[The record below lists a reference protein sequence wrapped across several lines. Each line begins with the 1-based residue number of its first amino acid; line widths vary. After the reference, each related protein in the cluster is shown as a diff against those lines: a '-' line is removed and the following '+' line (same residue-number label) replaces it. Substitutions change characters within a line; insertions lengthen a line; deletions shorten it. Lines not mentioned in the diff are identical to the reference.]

1 VHRSFFNEN
10 TPEYVRALLTP
21 ESIKEVGLFKCG
33 PIEQLVRKI
42 ESGAG
47 VGETDDM
54 ALAGILSTQLTHQL
68 FVKDFRRQEPVSS
81 KERIKVCRLTKP
93 LRSNPLCVSQKSP

>member
-1 VHRSFFNEN
+1 VHGSFFNAN
-10 TPEYVRALLTP
+10 TPDYVRELLTP
-21 ESIKEVGLFKCG
+21 ESIQEVGLFKYG

-54 ALAGILSTQLTHQL
+54 ALAGILSTQLTYQL
-68 FVKDFRRQEPVSS
+68 FVKAFNRREPISAKDRV
-81 KERIKVCRLTKP
+81 KVCRLNKP